1 MSHLFL
7 SKDVCNILCP
17 AVAQYGGSFGLR
29 YNFESGEYGSSEAD
43 SSSSDSDPDATT
55 TAEQESDNATD
66 DDGHIDVAE
75 VIQSTSP
82 KRNRHAITMKKP
94 TKRKAPAPSKSS
106 VAAKKADCER
116 DLGGEARSICGG
128 STHGRFTH
136 DHSQLD
142 SQVFTQLS

>member
-1 MSHLFL
+1 MSAI
-7 SKDVCNILCP
+7 SSGP
-17 AVAQYGGSFGLR
+17 AVSQYGGSLRLR

-43 SSSSDSDPDATT
+43 SSSESDPDATT

-66 DDGHIDVAE
+66 ADGQIDVAE
-75 VIQSTSP
+75 ALQSTSP

-94 TKRKAPAPSKSS
+94 TKRTAPAPSKSS

-116 DLGGEARSICGG
+116 DSGGEARSICGG